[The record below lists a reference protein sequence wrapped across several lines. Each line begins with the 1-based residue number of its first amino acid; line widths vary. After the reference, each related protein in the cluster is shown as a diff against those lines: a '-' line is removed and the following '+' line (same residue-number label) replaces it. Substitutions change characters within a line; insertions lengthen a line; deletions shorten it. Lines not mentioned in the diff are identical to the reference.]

1 MSLTDLD
8 IVEEASALTNSD
20 LKGLLKAA
28 KLTKYVSDSD
38 GNSVPIEFEKSAN
51 LFDLVRSKIEDSEQ
65 STDPDE
71 EQESLSGDTLA
82 DTENVSEIEE
92 IDTKEAGGNAEIL
105 TEKLIEE
112 ITSTDAI
119 LPTDSPALQL
129 ASAEEKD
136 VIFSF
141 DEENENTPT
150 TDLETSDGSTDLKIR
165 PHKDEATKKSYDE
178 GYLAAKL
185 EFEELLKAEKDHCQ
199 NLSET
204 LFSISQT
211 IVEATEEKLKSFIL
225 KTASKLAGEKIDEL
239 PEKYLNKISE
249 ILTEFSTNTDE
260 IVVMLNKEDY
270 AVVKKAKNF
279 KDFLYSFDEDEA
291 LMRSEFKIKIGKLTS
306 QVKFYEHSINDIDA
320 R

>member
-1 MSLTDLD
+1 MSLSDLD
-8 IVEEASALTNSD
+8 TVEEASALTSSD

-82 DTENVSEIEE
+82 DTENVSEAEE
-92 IDTKEAGGNAEIL
+92 IDVEGDVNKKIL
-105 TEKLIEE
+105 SEEVTEKT
-112 ITSTDAI
+112 TSGDAI
-119 LPTDSPALQL
+119 LPTDLITFGPA
-129 ASAEEKD
+129 SVEEKG
-136 VIFSF
+136 VSFSD
-141 DEENENTPT
+141 DENIKNILVSNSE
-150 TDLETSDGSTDLKIR
+150 TDLGSTDPEIT
-165 PHKDEATKKSYDE
+165 PHKDDTTKKSYDE

-225 KTASKLAGEKIDEL
+225 KTASKLSGEKIDEL

-270 AVVKKAKNF
+270 AVVKEAKNF

>member
-1 MSLTDLD
+1 
-8 IVEEASALTNSD
+8 V
-20 LKGLLKAA
+20 
-28 KLTKYVSDSD
+28 
-38 GNSVPIEFEKSAN
+38 FEKSAN
-51 LFDLVRSKIEDSEQ
+51 LFDLVRSKIENSEQ
-65 STDPDE
+65 SVDPDE
-71 EQESLSGDTLA
+71 EQETSSGTTMA
-82 DTENVSEIEE
+82 DKENVSETEE
-92 IDTKEAGGNAEIL
+92 IDGDGDVNKKIL
-105 TEKLIEE
+105 TEEATEKT
-112 ITSTDAI
+112 TSGDAI
-119 LPTDSPALQL
+119 LPTDLITFGPA
-129 ASAEEKD
+129 SVEEKG
-136 VIFSF
+136 VSFSD
-141 DEENENTPT
+141 DEKIKNILVSNSE
-150 TDLETSDGSTDLKIR
+150 TDLGSTDPEIT
-165 PHKDEATKKSYDE
+165 PHKDDTTKKSYDE

-211 IVEATEEKLKSFIL
+211 IIEATEEKLKSFIL
-225 KTASKLAGEKIDEL
+225 KTASKLSGEKIDEL

-270 AVVKKAKNF
+270 AVVKEAKNF
-279 KDFLYSFDEDEA
+279 KDFLYSFDEDEV